1 MCKVFFVIRL
11 LDTKQVAQMG
21 SIVDKDPTIT
31 CDLMNGR
38 DEFLNFARDK
48 HYEFSSLRR
57 AKYSTMALL
66 YELHNQNSEKFVY
79 TCNKC
84 RNTMEVRF
92 HCMTCDDFDLCT
104 QCYESTG
111 HEHKMEKLLAG
122 ANPSSEEGSGD
133 KSDADKSALAKQ
145 GAQGQGTSGLDSKG
159 QLKPHI
165 EVYLKT
171 FMHAVLCRNANC
183 TFAKCMQ
190 FKRVVQHSKQCQRYK
205 SGNCDFCRQL
215 IALCY
220 YHAKTC
226 KDDMCQVIFCSLI
239 KQRLKQQKALN
250 SQAERRRMLMMN
262 QTFRQSAAMNNPS
275 SPSSSNNA
283 ENNEGSTDS
292 PQQQQQQHLPQH
304 MQPQQMKMHPQQ
316 QQVILSF

>member
-1 MCKVFFVIRL
+1 
-11 LDTKQVAQMG
+11 
-21 SIVDKDPTIT
+21 
-31 CDLMNGR
+31 MNGR

-84 RNTMEVRF
+84 RNTMEIRY
-92 HCMTCDDFDLCT
+92 HCMTCEDFDLCT
-104 QCYESTG
+104 QCYETTG
-111 HEHKMEKLLAG
+111 HDHKMEKLLAG
-122 ANPSSEEGSGD
+122 ANPSSEGGEGSGERGGAD
-133 KSDADKSALAKQ
+133 AEKSTLAKQ
-145 GAQGQGTSGLDSKG
+145 GGAQGGQGTGGLDSKG

-262 QTFRQSAAMNNPS
+262 QTFRQSAAMNNPA
-275 SPSSSNNA
+275 SPSASSRDNG
-283 ENNEGSTDS
+283 EGGSTDS
-292 PQQQQQQHLPQH
+292 PQQQHMSQH
-304 MQPQQMKMHPQQ
+304 MQQQQMQMHPQQ
-316 QQVILSF
+316 QQQVTITLASHFCYLSAP